1 MTEWEK
7 FKFELIDVKK
17 KYQLLKESLTDVN
30 SKLKEIASEW
40 VLQYMVKGFR
50 EDNYIYIFELAKIA
64 KKSYQC
70 CKESKKL
77 NAKYNKK

>member
-17 KYQLLKESLTDVN
+17 KYQLLKENLTDVN

-64 KKSYQC
+64 KKSCKC
-70 CKESKKL
+70 CKESEKL